1 MSRETQDPTTEDAIG
16 ATLESA
22 HEAPPPGAKSGLV
35 TWFAGHHVAANLL
48 MIFILLAGL
57 MSLAS
62 ITVEILPEINLD
74 TITVRV
80 PYRGASPAE
89 VEDGVVLRVE
99 EAVATVEGVKR
110 LRSTAA
116 EGYGLVSLEV
126 DEDADARQVLDDV
139 KAAVDRIDTFPEDTE
154 KPIISEVVARRQ
166 VLSVVVHGD
175 FPVPVLTEQAEKIRD
190 ELSALGAITQVEIRG
205 VPPYEISIE
214 VAEQTLRRYGL
225 TFDQVARAVRSASFD
240 LPGGSVKTES
250 GEILLRTSTQRYRGH
265 EFEDIVLISG
275 RDGGEVRLGDVA
287 TVRDGFEETAVAAVF
302 DGDPAVL
309 VQVYRTGDEGA
320 LEVTEATRNYIDSI
334 RDTLPPGMEISSW
347 LDTSKV
353 LKERIALLL
362 HNARVGLFLVF
373 VALALFLDL
382 RLAFWTTMGIPI
394 SFMGGLWLLPYGDVT
409 INMISL
415 FAFIVSLG
423 IVVDDAIVVGEN
435 IFAHLQRGVPP
446 LRAAID
452 GVKEMST
459 PVVFA
464 VLTSVT
470 AFMPLVL
477 VQGSIGKV
485 MRQIPIVVIAVL
497 LMSLVESLLILPAHL
512 SGGNHQSGPL
522 HKISTFFQPVGD
534 RFARLRKVTMGGL
547 ERFVHGPYHRMLE
560 WVLEWRY
567 LTAAAAVVI
576 FMISV
581 ALMAGG
587 FVRFTFQPDV
597 DADNMVAYLKMPQGT
612 PMEHT
617 AAVAERIEKAAQ
629 TVIAEY
635 DGEREGPSIMQ
646 HVSITVGSQPT
657 SGGGGPTSAG
667 STAGNG
673 SHLAEINVEL
683 LGGEARG
690 LSSEDIMNRWRREV
704 GGVPGAVAL
713 TYTASLFNAGSAV
726 SVQMSHRNQETLMRA
741 VEAMK
746 LRLAEYPAVFDI
758 SDSFEPGKKELQLSL
773 TPEGRALGADPL
785 LLARQAR
792 QGFFG
797 EEVQR
802 IQRGRDDVRVMLRYP
817 ESERTSLGDVDAM
830 RVRLPDGSEASFRT
844 VAEVEEGR
852 GFATIQRVDR
862 RRVVTVNA
870 DVDETLATSNEIN
883 AAVRAEVLPSLEAD
897 FPGLRFDF
905 EGEQR
910 EQAETLSSLGSN
922 FVLALVAIFALLAI
936 PFRSYSQPLIVMSVI
951 PFGFVGALAGH
962 IIMGVTLTILSFFG
976 IVALTGVVVNDSLI
990 MIDLINRER
999 RLGIP
1004 LDEAIR
1010 DAGKRRFRPIFL
1022 TTVTTFLGLM
1032 PIIFETSLQAKF
1044 LIPMAV
1050 SLGFGIVFATAL
1062 TLVLVPVIYRILE
1075 DIHQLLGTAEEPVAT
1090 AKPTEE
1096 SAQEDSRAENP
1107 AGADGSTLQPAV

>member
-1 MSRETQDPTTEDAIG
+1 MSRAENEAGDPIG
-16 ATLESA
+16 EALEHDEPAPSSA
-22 HEAPPPGAKSGLV
+22 PGGLV
-35 TWFAGHHVAANLL
+35 SWFAGHHVAANLL
-48 MIFILLAGL
+48 MIFILLSGL
-57 MSLAS
+57 TALLS
-62 ITVEILPEINLD
+62 ITVEILPEVNLD

-89 VEDGVVLRVE
+89 VEDGVVLRIE
-99 EAVATVEGVKR
+99 EAVATVDGLKR
-110 LRSTAA
+110 LRATAA
-116 EGYGLVSLEV
+116 EGFGLVTLEV
-126 DEDADARQVLDDV
+126 EEDADTRQVLDDV
-139 KAAVDRIDTFPEDTE
+139 KAAVDRIDTFPAETE
-154 KPIISEVVARRQ
+154 KPIISEIIVRRQ

-175 FPVPVLTEQAEKIRD
+175 FPIPVLTEQAEKIRD
-190 ELSALGAITQVEIRG
+190 ELTALDEVTQVEIKG

-214 VAEQTLRRYGL
+214 VSEQDLRRYGL
-225 TFDQVARAVRSASFD
+225 SFDQVARTIRASSFD
-240 LPGGSVKTES
+240 LPGGSVKTEG
-250 GEILLRTSTQRYRGH
+250 GEILLRTRTQRYRGP
-265 EFEDIVLISG
+265 EFEDIVLVSG
-275 RDGGEVRLGDVA
+275 RDGAVVRLGDVA
-287 TVRDGFEETAVAAVF
+287 TVRDGFEETAVSALF
-302 DGDPAVL
+302 DGEPAVL

-320 LEVTEATRNYIDSI
+320 LAVTRATRDYIDEL
-334 RDTLPPGMEISSW
+334 RPTLAPGMHLSSW
-347 LDTSKV
+347 LDTSIV
-353 LKERIALLL
+353 LKERIDLLL

-373 VALALFLDL
+373 IALALFLDL

-394 SFMGGLWLLPYGDVT
+394 SFMGGLWLLPHGDVT

-435 IFAHLQRGVPP
+435 IFSHLQRGTPP
-446 LRAAID
+446 AQAAIQ
-452 GVKEMST
+452 GVREMST

-464 VLTSVT
+464 VLTSIT

-477 VQGSIGKV
+477 VQGSIGKI

-512 SGGNHQSGPL
+512 GGEPRPHGPL
-522 HKISTFFQPVGD
+522 AKITGLLSPVF
-534 RFARLRKVTMGGL
+534 RVVEALRRQATAGL
-547 ERFVHGPYHRMLE
+547 ERFVHGPYHRILE
-560 WVLEWRY
+560 WTLEWRY
-567 LTAAAAVVI
+567 LTVAAALVI
-576 FMISV
+576 LMLSV
-581 ALMAGG
+581 GLMVGG
-587 FVRFTFQPDV
+587 FIKFNFQPDV

-612 PMEHT
+612 PMEQT
-617 AAVAERIEKAAQ
+617 EGIARRIEAAAQKVVAEFD
-629 TVIAEY
+629 AER
-635 DGEREGPSIMQ
+635 DGPSIVK

-657 SGGGGPTSAG
+657 SGGGGPTSPG

-683 LGGEARG
+683 LGGEERG
-690 LSSEDIMNRWRREV
+690 LSSEVVMNRWRREV
-704 GGVPGAVAL
+704 GDVPGAVAL
-713 TYTASLFNAGSAV
+713 TYSASLFTAGDAV
-726 SVQMSHRNQETLMRA
+726 SVQMSHRDQDTLMRA
-741 VEAMK
+741 VEQMK
-746 LRLAEYPAVFDI
+746 NRLAEYPAIFDI
-758 SDSFEPGKKELQLSL
+758 SDSFEPGKKELQLRL

-802 IQRGRDDVRVMLRYP
+802 IQRGRNDVRVMLRYP
-817 ESERTSLGDVDAM
+817 EAERSSLGDVDGM

-844 VAEVEEGR
+844 VAEVDEGR

-862 RRVVTVNA
+862 RRVVTVSA
-870 DVDETLATSNEIN
+870 DVDESLATANEIN
-883 AAVRAEVLPSLEAD
+883 GALRAEVLPAVLAD

-910 EQAETLSSLGSN
+910 EQAETLESLRSN
-922 FVLALVAIFALLAI
+922 FMLALLGIFALLAI
-936 PFRSYSQPLIVMSVI
+936 PFRSYTQPLIVMSVI

-962 IIMGVTLTILSFFG
+962 LLMGVTLTILSFFG

-999 RLGIP
+999 RLGVE
-1004 LDEAIR
+1004 LDVAIR

-1044 LIPMAV
+1044 LIPMAI

-1062 TLVLVPVIYRILE
+1062 TLILVPVIYRILE
-1075 DIHQLLGTAEEPVAT
+1075 DLHRVVHSPAPQARHEQDEAPKGTLDLDRAIS
-1090 AKPTEE
+1090 E
-1096 SAQEDSRAENP
+1096 S
-1107 AGADGSTLQPAV
+1107 